1 MINRWLNFATYDNRQ
16 HYEKLKTRPYCQEVE
31 YNMSTL
37 FLQFTR
43 VLMSRIVDSGS
54 LADAML
60 QSKRSQERKL
70 PIERSLLLKIG

>member
-1 MINRWLNFATYDNRQ
+1 
-16 HYEKLKTRPYCQEVE
+16 
-31 YNMSTL
+31 MSTL

-60 QSKRSQERKL
+60 QSKRSQERRKL
-70 PIERSLLLKIG
+70 PIERPLLLKIG

>member
-1 MINRWLNFATYDNRQ
+1 
-16 HYEKLKTRPYCQEVE
+16 
-31 YNMSTL
+31 MSTL

-60 QSKRSQERKL
+60 QSKGTE
-70 PIERSLLLKIG
+70 ITH

>member
-1 MINRWLNFATYDNRQ
+1 
-16 HYEKLKTRPYCQEVE
+16 
-31 YNMSTL
+31 MSTL
-37 FLQFTR
+37 FLQITR

-70 PIERSLLLKIG
+70 PIERPLLLKIG

>member
-1 MINRWLNFATYDNRQ
+1 
-16 HYEKLKTRPYCQEVE
+16 
-31 YNMSTL
+31 MSTL

-43 VLMSRIVDSGS
+43 VLMSRIVVDSGS

-70 PIERSLLLKIG
+70 HIERPLLLKIG

>member
-1 MINRWLNFATYDNRQ
+1 
-16 HYEKLKTRPYCQEVE
+16 
-31 YNMSTL
+31 MSTL
-37 FLQFTR
+37 FLQLTR

-70 PIERSLLLKIG
+70 HIERPLLLKIG

>member
-1 MINRWLNFATYDNRQ
+1 
-16 HYEKLKTRPYCQEVE
+16 
-31 YNMSTL
+31 MSTL
-37 FLQFTR
+37 FLQLSR

-70 PIERSLLLKIG
+70 HIERPLLLKIG